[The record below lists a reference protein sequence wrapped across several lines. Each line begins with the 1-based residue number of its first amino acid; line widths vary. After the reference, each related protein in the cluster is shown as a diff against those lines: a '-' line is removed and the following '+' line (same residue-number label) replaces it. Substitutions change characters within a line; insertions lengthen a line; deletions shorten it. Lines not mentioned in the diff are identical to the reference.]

1 MDIKKVT
8 SIIYLY
14 CGSFSN
20 LLINS
25 FSYKARRVSYFFT
38 VTDVTSVTFLIVMS
52 LYSVNK
58 KVTRSLVR
66 DYFCHLFVTL
76 ELLIVVNDCEKRIG

>member
-14 CGSFSN
+14 CSTFSN

-38 VTDVTSVTFLIVMS
+38 VTDVTSVTF
-52 LYSVNK
+52 
-58 KVTRSLVR
+58 
-66 DYFCHLFVTL
+66 
-76 ELLIVVNDCEKRIG
+76 